1 MPEGLLLLLLMAGQ
15 RLTEVMLSK
24 RNTAKLMARG
34 GVEYGANHYWLIVG
48 FHTVWLIGMAAL
60 AWDQPVSRP
69 WLIVVILLQA
79 GRMWVIRSLGE
90 RWTTRII
97 VLPGVPP
104 VETGLYRYLKH
115 PNYIIVAVEIAAVPL
130 CLGLTAY
137 AAVFFLLNLP
147 ILAIRILAED
157 KALAAAANL
166 NLANP

>member
-24 RNTAKLMARG
+24 RNTAKLMVRG
-34 GVEYGANHYWLIVG
+34 GVEYGAGHYWLIVG

-97 VLPGVPP
+97 VQPGVPP
-104 VETGLYRYLKH
+104 VQTGLYKYLKH
-115 PNYIIVAVEIAAVPL
+115 PNYVIVAVEIAAVPL

-137 AAVFFLLNLP
+137 AVVFFLLNLP
-147 ILAIRILAED
+147 LLAVRIIAED
-157 KALAAAANL
+157 KALAAAANP
-166 NLANP
+166 NLAKP